1 MNHPV
6 TAVRIKRH
14 VVPIGNTAFEG
25 DLFDR
30 RKLADR
36 LTKSIELLRDGGAIA
51 IDSPWGSGKTWFAK
65 NWKLDLEQNRGFEA
79 IYIDAFALDYVDDPF
94 LMIAGELLAV
104 ARKKQPDKARS
115 LLEASSRLGKAILP
129 MSAKVVTGI
138 ASKWL
143 VGESAAEGLGEA
155 LEEAVEGV
163 GGLLEKQIEKKLEA
177 YESEKQSAAVYRN
190 LLENLAVSLTN
201 PIVVFV
207 DELDRC
213 RPDFAVKTIERIKHF
228 FEVPGVVFVLLVNRP
243 QLCASIRG
251 AYGADLDADAY
262 LRKFLLFSLHLPKL
276 SANSYDDFNIVYCKA
291 ILSAY
296 GISNSKAGTNFAE
309 QFGAVSSA
317 LGLEFRDLERGV
329 ALYALAGPINNS
341 SPLVAWVIALKM
353 WKPDIYARLAKG
365 EARAHADVVELSKEN
380 RFGESYVVTHA
391 LNLHRSY
398 AENFKTPLPR
408 DSAEHLHHMTGNVS
422 MDRAFPWIFSKIDL
436 SVT

>member
-1 MNHPV
+1 MNQPV
-6 TAVRIKRH
+6 AAVRIKRH

-30 RKLADR
+30 RKLAER
-36 LTKSIELLRDGGAIA
+36 LTNSIELLRDGGAIA

-104 ARKKQPDKARS
+104 ARKRQPDEARS

-129 MSAKVVTGI
+129 MGAKVVTGI
-138 ASKWL
+138 ASKWM
-143 VGESAAEGLGEA
+143 VGESAAENLGEA
-155 LEEAVEGV
+155 FQEAVDGV

-177 YESEKQSAAVYRN
+177 YESEKQSAAAYRE
-190 LLENLAVSLTN
+190 LLEKLAASLTN

-243 QLCASIRG
+243 QLCASICG

-262 LRKFLLFSLHLPKL
+262 LRKFLLFSLQLPKV
-276 SANSYDDFNIVYCKA
+276 STESHDDFNIVYCRA
-291 ILSAY
+291 ILNAY
-296 GISNSKAGTNFAE
+296 GIPDNNRGANFAE
-309 QFGAVSSA
+309 LFGAVASA
-317 LGLEFRDLERGV
+317 LGFEFRDLERGV
-329 ALYALAGPINNS
+329 ALYALAGKINNS
-341 SPLVAWVIALKM
+341 SPLVAWAIALKI
-353 WKPDIYARLAKG
+353 WKPDLYARLLKG
-365 EARAHADVVELSKEN
+365 EARAHADVVELSKDN
-380 RFGESYVVTHA
+380 RFGESYVVSHA

-398 AENFKTPLPR
+398 ADHFQTPLPDESVAHIR
-408 DSAEHLHHMTGNVS
+408 QMTGNVR
-422 MDRAFPWIFSKIDL
+422 MERVFPWIFSKIDL

>member
-1 MNHPV
+1 MTQPV
-6 TAVRIKRH
+6 ATVRIKRH
-14 VVPIGNTAFEG
+14 VVPIGKTAFEG

-65 NWKLDLEQNRGFEA
+65 NWQLDLEENRGFEA

-94 LMIAGELLAV
+94 LMIAGELLSV
-104 ARKKQPDKARS
+104 ARKRQPDKVRS

-129 MSAKVVTGI
+129 MGAKVVTGI
-138 ASKWL
+138 ASKWI
-143 VGESAAEGLGEA
+143 VGEDAAEDLGEA
-155 LEEAVEGV
+155 FQDAVDGV
-163 GGLLEKQIEKKLEA
+163 GGLLEKQIAKKLEM
-177 YESEKQSAAVYRN
+177 YESEKQSSASYRA
-190 LLENLAVSLTN
+190 LLENLASSLTN

-228 FEVPGVVFVLLVNRP
+228 FEVPGVIFVLLVNRP

-276 SANSYDDFNIVYCKA
+276 SADSSDDFNIVYCKA

-296 GISNSKAGTNFAE
+296 GIADSRAGANFAE
-309 QFGAVSSA
+309 QFGDISSA

-329 ALYALAGPINNS
+329 ALYALAGTINNS
-341 SPLVAWVIALKM
+341 SPLVAWAIALKM
-353 WKPDIYARLAKG
+353 WKPDLYARLLRG
-365 EARAHADVVELSKEN
+365 EMRAHGDLVELSKEN
-380 RFGESYVVTHA
+380 RFGESYVVQHA

-398 AENFKTPLPR
+398 ANNFETPLPK
-408 DSAEHLHHMTGNVS
+408 DSADHLRQMTGNVR
-422 MDRAFPWIFSKIDL
+422 MERVFPWIFSRIDL
-436 SVT
+436 SVI